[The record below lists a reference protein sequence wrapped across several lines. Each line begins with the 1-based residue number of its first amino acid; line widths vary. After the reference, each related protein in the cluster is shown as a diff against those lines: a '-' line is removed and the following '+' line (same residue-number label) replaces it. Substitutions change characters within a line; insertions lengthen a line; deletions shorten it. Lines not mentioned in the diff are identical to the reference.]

1 MTGSYYQRIAAF
13 LSCYTELRQDGGPI
27 PADPIYIVDAI
38 CLLMGEEGRTKGQL
52 QREALERFDVI
63 IADRF
68 FLMEV

>member
-38 CLLMGEEGRTKGQL
+38 SLLISEEGYTKEQL
-52 QREALERFDVI
+52 QREALERFDVV